1 MIDDRTKNDTPDT
14 ANDEVLYEYVIDEM
28 EQQTTA
34 KGIWA
39 KAVAHSDGDAEKTKS
54 LYMRYKVQ
62 SIKDSF
68 ALYGVAYDG
77 LSKDEIGAIV
87 KDDFKD
93 LQEAYKIKQETQTKK
108 EDEKYEKIG
117 GWLYLFAFKFVVGIV
132 LAFVNIFMYFGDE
145 YAANLEIVYKTYP
158 EASKYFDMLAYF
170 DFAFLCILIVLY
182 MAFFSKSTAT
192 KSIAIVFFVF
202 LSINSIYAVYAYG
215 QIGITS
221 NEMIQDIFKMIGETI
236 WSVVFIL
243 YFMYSKRVKK
253 TFVKQVGE
261 IEQKSVAVLTIIL
274 FIFMVVTYNDS
285 IKSIVD
291 KDASIYGNNDKVMF
305 DKIAHN
311 GIEYNL

>member
-1 MIDDRTKNDTPDT
+1 MIENMIKNDTPDT

-28 EQQTTA
+28 EQQTTT

-108 EDEKYEKIG
+108 ENEKYEKIG

-145 YAANLEIVYKTYP
+145 YAANIEIVYKTYP

-170 DFAFLCILIVLY
+170 DFAFLCILIVLVV
-182 MAFFSKSTAT
+182 AFFSKLTAT

-202 LSINSIYAVYAYG
+202 LSINSIYAIYAYG
-215 QIGITS
+215 QIGITGD
-221 NEMIQDIFKMIGETI
+221 EMFQDIFKMIGETI

-243 YFMYSKRVKK
+243 YFIYSKRVKR
-253 TFVKQVGE
+253 TFVKQIEVG
-261 IEQKSVAVLTIIL
+261 IWQLIALLIAFLFMMLSVV
-274 FIFMVVTYNDS
+274 YN
-285 IKSIVD
+285 VQ
-291 KDASIYGNNDKVMF
+291 
-305 DKIAHN
+305 
-311 GIEYNL
+311 